1 MQGSLLV
8 HAEAALG
15 HIEQRPAPRG
25 SSAASSRP
33 LLDRLFTA
41 GSGSQAGAMP
51 PAASSEGSSSSSGD
65 SSSSSGG
72 GGGGYSQPCD
82 FSAPPSCE
90 GGAME
95 ARLVFS
101 QRCGRLRLHNVRVAN
116 RGVDWGHADNV
127 WWRHSLVRHE
137 ACRVLLRGMSGEWA
151 GGCSLRAA
159 AWWVASKH
167 RWSFLKHWPPAAYCC
182 QPLPHKHGMLPNY
195 LLQSLRCGTSPCRA
209 T

>member
-51 PAASSEGSSSSSGD
+51 PAASSEGSSSSSGNSSSSGD
-65 SSSSSGG
+65 SSSS
-72 GGGGYSQPCD
+72 GGGYSQPCD

-90 GGAME
+90 GGTME

-137 ACRVLLRGMSGEWA
+137 ACRVLLHGMSGEWA
-151 GGCSLRAA
+151 GWC
-159 AWWVASKH
+159 WWVAGCRSGG
-167 RWSFLKHWPPAAYCC
+167 SLQAMASCC
-182 QPLPHKHGMLPNY
+182 QPLPHKHGMLPNH
-195 LLQSLRCGTSPCRA
+195 LLQSLRRGTSPCRA